1 MLKTAI
7 FLFVLNLNIPLL
19 IVLPTVTSDLQ
30 NQNRETAV
38 KMEVSIK
45 FDDEV
50 FATPSFTVIG
60 NDEATVISNGAHK
73 YKLRTRVKELN
84 NASSAPTKDK
94 NLQVTMILD
103 VFDEA
108 TLSWRTIST
117 PGFTAR
123 ANGIPVILKTDIL
136 NQNLKALFGNS
147 LVNSLTVEVKMNEQ

>member
-7 FLFVLNLNIPLL
+7 FLFVLNLNISQL
-19 IVLPTVTSDLQ
+19 IALPPVTADLE
-30 NQNRETAV
+30 NQNLETAV
-38 KMEVSIK
+38 KLEVSIK

-73 YKLRTRVKELN
+73 YKLRTRVKEVN

-103 VFDEA
+103 VFDEV

-123 ANGIPVILKTDIL
+123 ANGNPVMLKTNIL
-136 NQNLKALFGNS
+136 NQNVKALSGNN
-147 LVNSLTVEVKMNEQ
+147 LVNSLIIDVKMNEQ